1 MRVSA
6 VQILRPSRVAI
17 GGVVAIAWSI
27 LILAA
32 ANAQTQRVER
42 NVVGLGADDAAAVVS
57 ALQEATFQICG
68 VRIQSA
74 LDVRS
79 IQIEDDDGVRMKDEV
94 NRRIRASTAKPN
106 CEIEGYEVLDSSRDG
121 VSTRATLRV
130 RYTVYKVPGPSM
142 ERRRIAVLNF
152 PMEEVHLYGGVD
164 INVDLVKN
172 LEDEFRA
179 KIEALLTQG
188 RRFGV
193 LDRSRPDV
201 YAAEKRLLRS
211 RDVGRGE
218 RARLG
223 KVLGTDYLLY
233 GTVDRVVVEDQSEV
247 IEITGERREQLFGF
261 AEVRFTLLATVTR
274 QVKWSSSI
282 AVERTFPVRL
292 RPQEAVAT
300 VLSGVAAAMVD
311 ELTENIYPPRVTRVL
326 APGQFIL
333 NRGGGTVVG
342 GDLFEVFKVGDRLI
356 DPDTGEPL
364 GRIETSVGIAQI
376 VDVKPKYSLAELV
389 SGNADIARGM
399 VLRRRRVDAAPGAAR
414 VEAKPSFQDN
424 DGDGLPDYLNRR

>member
-1 MRVSA
+1 MRVSV
-6 VQILRPSRVAI
+6 VQILRPGRIAI
-17 GGVVAIAWSI
+17 GGMVAIACSI

-32 ANAQTQRVER
+32 ANAQTER
-42 NVVGLGADDAAAVVS
+42 MERKVVGLGADEATAVLS

-68 VRIQSA
+68 VRIRSR
-74 LDVRS
+74 LDTRS
-79 IQIEDDDGVRMKDEV
+79 IQIEDDEGVRMRDEV
-94 NRRIRASTAKPN
+94 NRRIRASSANPN
-106 CEIEGYEVLDSSRDG
+106 CEIEGYEVLDSSREG

-130 RYTVYKVPGPSM
+130 RYTVYDVPGPSM

-333 NRGGGTVVG
+333 NRGGGTVG
-342 GDLFEVFKVGDRLI
+342 QR
-356 DPDTGEPL
+356 
-364 GRIETSVGIAQI
+364 R
-376 VDVKPKYSLAELV
+376 SL
-389 SGNADIARGM
+389 RG
-399 VLRRRRVDAAPGAAR
+399 L
-414 VEAKPSFQDN
+414 
-424 DGDGLPDYLNRR
+424 

>member
-1 MRVSA
+1 M
-6 VQILRPSRVAI
+6 
-17 GGVVAIAWSI
+17 
-27 LILAA
+27 
-32 ANAQTQRVER
+32 
-42 NVVGLGADDAAAVVS
+42 
-57 ALQEATFQICG
+57 
-68 VRIQSA
+68 
-74 LDVRS
+74 
-79 IQIEDDDGVRMKDEV
+79 
-94 NRRIRASTAKPN
+94 
-106 CEIEGYEVLDSSRDG
+106 
-121 VSTRATLRV
+121 
-130 RYTVYKVPGPSM
+130 
-142 ERRRIAVLNF
+142 
-152 PMEEVHLYGGVD
+152 
-164 INVDLVKN
+164 
-172 LEDEFRA
+172 
-179 KIEALLTQG
+179 
-188 RRFGV
+188 
-193 LDRSRPDV
+193 

-333 NRGGGTVVG
+333 NRGGGTVG
-342 GDLFEVFKVGDRLI
+342 NGDLFEVFKVGDRLI

-376 VDVKPKYSLAELV
+376 VDVKPKYSLAELI
-389 SGNADIARGM
+389 SGNANIARGM
-399 VLRRRRVDAAPGAAR
+399 VLRRRSVDAAPGAAR